1 MNKAQKTQT
10 QNSTILSA
18 IARDAK
24 LSLALKPNSKR
35 AKLFWIDGFCVYS
48 RESLNRALS
57 DSAMQAVQGLEWGY
71 KTGRFSVEVEMML
84 RKLSFSKAIDLVVWL
99 SAAALPT
106 GRKSVTQQE
115 TVDFVNKWA
124 ELVLRYGA

>member
-1 MNKAQKTQT
+1 MANSQKTQT
-10 QNSTILSA
+10 QNSKILSA

-24 LSLALKPNSKR
+24 LSLALKANSRR
-35 AKLFWIDGFCVYS
+35 AKLNWVDGFCVYS
-48 RESLNRALS
+48 NDSLRRALS
-57 DSAMQAVQGLEWGY
+57 DGAMQSVQALEWGF

-84 RKLSFSKAIDLVVWL
+84 RKLAFSKAIDLVVWL

-115 TVDFVNKWA
+115 VVDFVNKWP
-124 ELVLRYGA
+124 ELVLRYN